1 MQYFHRLV
9 DRLQARG
16 AAAAVG
22 MVLADQLPV
31 AQLDGGIVDRAFQ
44 LEQGEGGGLLLA
56 ALHARP
62 ETLQQ
67 PLDVGLA
74 GLPQVTQVEVVVAQR
89 IALFQRADLQVR
101 LALGPE
107 VVAQVVE
114 RVEQEEM
121 GAEQHQ
127 LVGQFAMGDMRRMAG
142 LQQLDQL
149 VFGKPLGMLAQQAED
164 LPGEVEAVVEVGSH
178 GARLA
183 SGVGR
188 GWGRRRFVRRS
199 AEPFGVLVI
208 TGQR

>member
-1 MQYFHRLV
+1 M
-9 DRLQARG
+9 
-16 AAAAVG
+16 
-22 MVLADQLPV
+22 
-31 AQLDGGIVDRAFQ
+31 
-44 LEQGEGGGLLLA
+44 
-56 ALHARP
+56 
-62 ETLQQ
+62 
-67 PLDVGLA
+67 
-74 GLPQVTQVEVVVAQR
+74 TQVEVVVAQR
-89 IALFQRADLQVR
+89 IALFQRLRAIHVRMQAQAQRADLQVR
-101 LALGPE
+101 LVLGPE

-178 GARLA
+178 EARLA

>member
-1 MQYFHRLV
+1 M
-9 DRLQARG
+9 
-16 AAAAVG
+16 
-22 MVLADQLPV
+22 
-31 AQLDGGIVDRAFQ
+31 
-44 LEQGEGGGLLLA
+44 
-56 ALHARP
+56 
-62 ETLQQ
+62 
-67 PLDVGLA
+67 
-74 GLPQVTQVEVVVAQR
+74 
-89 IALFQRADLQVR
+89 R

-121 GAEQHQ
+121 GAGTAPACRPVRDGGYASNGGPFSSWTNWYSESPSGCSRSRQ
-127 LVGQFAMGDMRRMAG
+127 
-142 LQQLDQL
+142 
-149 VFGKPLGMLAQQAED
+149 ED

-199 AEPFGVLVI
+199 AEQFGVLAI

>member
-1 MQYFHRLV
+1 M
-9 DRLQARG
+9 
-16 AAAAVG
+16 
-22 MVLADQLPV
+22 
-31 AQLDGGIVDRAFQ
+31 
-44 LEQGEGGGLLLA
+44 
-56 ALHARP
+56 
-62 ETLQQ
+62 
-67 PLDVGLA
+67 
-74 GLPQVTQVEVVVAQR
+74 TQVEVVVAQR
-89 IALFQRADLQVR
+89 IALFQRLRAIHVRMQAQAQRADLQVR

-149 VFGKPLGMLAQQAED
+149 VFGKPSMLAQQAED

-199 AEPFGVLVI
+199 AEPFGVLAI

>member
-1 MQYFHRLV
+1 M
-9 DRLQARG
+9 
-16 AAAAVG
+16 
-22 MVLADQLPV
+22 
-31 AQLDGGIVDRAFQ
+31 
-44 LEQGEGGGLLLA
+44 
-56 ALHARP
+56 
-62 ETLQQ
+62 
-67 PLDVGLA
+67 
-74 GLPQVTQVEVVVAQR
+74 TQVEVVVAQR
-89 IALFQRADLQVR
+89 IALFQRLRAIHVRMQAQAQRADLQVR

-178 GARLA
+178 GTRLA